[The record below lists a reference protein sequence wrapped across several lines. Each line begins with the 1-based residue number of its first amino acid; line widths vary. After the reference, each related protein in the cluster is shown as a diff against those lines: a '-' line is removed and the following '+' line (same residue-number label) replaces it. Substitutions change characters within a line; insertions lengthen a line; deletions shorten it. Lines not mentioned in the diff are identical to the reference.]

1 MEYYNESYNAFGVD
15 YIWSVV
21 DEWPT
26 NAINVTDGEAEK
38 KRSAYILLKQ
48 KISVLVYIIMAIRA
62 AWKAKKRQKKEKRRQ
77 DLQNINPCQF
87 YLESVPTIFER
98 REMKIILRNGTV
110 CPILNDFNLIK
121 ITDTLIIQ
129 EYFIE
134 KHKM

>member
-1 MEYYNESYNAFGVD
+1 
-15 YIWSVV
+15 
-21 DEWPT
+21 
-26 NAINVTDGEAEK
+26 
-38 KRSAYILLKQ
+38 
-48 KISVLVYIIMAIRA
+48 MAIRA

-77 DLQNINPCQF
+77 DLQNINLCQF
-87 YLESVPTIFER
+87 YLESVSTIFER

>member
-62 AWKAKKRQKKEKRRQ
+62 AWKAKKKTKERKAQTRSSKYKSLSVLFRKCIYNFWKARNENNFKKWYCMSYFK
-77 DLQNINPCQF
+77 
-87 YLESVPTIFER
+87 
-98 REMKIILRNGTV
+98 
-110 CPILNDFNLIK
+110 DFNLIK

>member
-1 MEYYNESYNAFGVD
+1 
-15 YIWSVV
+15 
-21 DEWPT
+21 
-26 NAINVTDGEAEK
+26 
-38 KRSAYILLKQ
+38 
-48 KISVLVYIIMAIRA
+48 MAIRA
-62 AWKAKKRQKKEKRRQ
+62 AWKAKKRQKKEKRWQ

-87 YLESVPTIFER
+87 YLESVSTIFER
-98 REMKIILRNGTV
+98 REMKIILRNGTA

>member
-62 AWKAKKRQKKEKRRQ
+62 VWKAKKRQKKEKRGQ

-87 YLESVPTIFER
+87 YLESVSTIFER
-98 REMKIILRNGTV
+98 RKMKIILRNGTV

>member
-62 AWKAKKRQKKEKRRQ
+62 TWKAKKRQKKEKRRQ
-77 DLQNINPCQF
+77 DLQNIKS
-87 YLESVPTIFER
+87 LSVLFRKCIYNFW
-98 REMKIILRNGTV
+98 KARNENNFKKWY
-110 CPILNDFNLIK
+110 CMS
-121 ITDTLIIQ
+121 
-129 EYFIE
+129 YF
-134 KHKM
+134 KWL